1 MRPHR
6 LAMAFGDIPS
16 AARPRAS
23 PYAVPRRVE
32 VTRSSGMDD
41 TTRHGEALYSLL
53 LRADAVWAA
62 EEPSEV
68 FAGGVLG
75 QVGSD
80 ARPGGYLRL
89 RDRMLEEVGV
99 GPACQPPSR

>member
-1 MRPHR
+1 M
-6 LAMAFGDIPS
+6 
-16 AARPRAS
+16 
-23 PYAVPRRVE
+23 
-32 VTRSSGMDD
+32 
-41 TTRHGEALYSLL
+41 YSLL

-62 EEPSEV
+62 EGPSEV

-89 RDRMLEEVGV
+89 QNQMLEEVSIR
-99 GPACQPPSR
+99 PACQPPSR